1 MKTRVL
7 KFGGSSFPK
16 MESYRE
22 IARYLGR
29 RLQTDTDRLV
39 VVVSAMSG
47 TTGRIQEAG
56 LSLNPDMSSALTD
69 SLLATGEMT
78 AACLMR
84 AALEGEAISA
94 THFTGYQVG
103 ILTDSKHTRAS
114 VLGTDSSAL
123 EKAFVDHKVVVVA
136 GGQAVNSDGQITMLG
151 RNSSDLSAVI
161 LASML
166 NAGECE
172 IFSDVPGVYTADPY
186 VVPQA
191 KPLAEVPYDAIITLS
206 RSGAKVL
213 HHGAVSY
220 AKKAGVRIVCRGTG
234 DGTVGSVIG
243 VGPSPSAVVTNSKVA
258 VLRFTSEEDR
268 DAGTFIGEKMGIVCV
283 PVDMDDA
290 CYLTVSQE
298 NRGWVEV
305 LPSLPQSYTFETGRV
320 LLTEMDAGVARHTL
334 LPESVQKLT
343 AREIHDRLHPGAVDG
358 AIAFRKERGRET
370 GLLVG

>member
-22 IARYLGR
+22 IARYLGS
-29 RLQTDTDRLV
+29 RLLTDTDRLV

-56 LSLNPDMSSALTD
+56 LSVNPEMSSALTD

-84 AALEGEAISA
+84 AALEAEKIPA

-114 VLGTDSSAL
+114 ILGTDSSAL
-123 EKAFVDHKVVVVA
+123 EKAFMNHKVVVVA
-136 GGQAVNSDGQITMLG
+136 GGQAVNADGQITMLG

-166 NAGECE
+166 GAGECE

-191 KPLAEVPYDAIITLS
+191 KPMAKVPYDAIITLS

-220 AKKAGVRIVCRGTG
+220 AKLTGVRIVCRGTG

-243 VGPSPSAVVTNSKVA
+243 LGPQPSAVVTNSKVA
-258 VLRFTSEEDR
+258 VLRFSSQEER
-268 DAGTFIGEKMGIVCV
+268 DTGAFVGEKMGIVCV
-283 PVDMDDA
+283 PVDQDDA
-290 CYLTVSQE
+290 FYLTVSQE
-298 NRGWVEV
+298 NRGWLEV
-305 LPSLPQSYTFETGRV
+305 LPALPQTFNLESGQV
-320 LLTEMDAGVARHTL
+320 LLTEMDAGVARHSL
-334 LPESVQKLT
+334 LPESLSTLT
-343 AREIHDRLHPGAVDG
+343 AREIHERLHPGALG
-358 AIAFRKERGRET
+358 TGMSFRKERGRET